1 MSVLEVCSKLRK
13 PGLQLSEL
21 CTLINTL
28 GDCLMFEILNGS
40 QNITQIKSGWE
51 QLIEVLIQTNHPTV
65 RHIAFQNVKYILNG
79 KNWVPENKHAFS
91 EICAGVIKLLYHWNE
106 NIQLE
111 ILDIILQDEF
121 PTGKNKLP
129 LTRQSILSSLINSD
143 VEILNYLL
151 SLMVQYNNCQ
161 FYFVVL
167 KMLNSFKFAI
177 KDIQTK
183 EAVKSI
189 VDQLCQLEKNLSL
202 DEIKRETT
210 INDENLQYIKTN
222 CDYSKQE
229 FLIIIFE
236 IFNCI
241 PNKFQDVKVVCYN
254 MIKDEL
260 NLLFSEDLLG
270 TINYCPYYD
279 LIESGF
285 KAMTITSLYHPLVS
299 LDHMKWMRGIWN
311 LVSFKIFGDNPSKY
325 HKKEHV
331 LIFFKILSQ
340 AMKSILTF
348 YLEMGQVLFLWD
360 FELKENNNSNIE
372 VDNKI
377 VKDETI
383 FIFNLNQ
390 IVQEFID
397 FISNL
402 PKEYFCSSDGVC
414 EYISILATIINI
426 GLELDNGEVL
436 STHKYYNERSF
447 INLVFSIAHFLEGI
461 KELEMFQPFQEENT
475 KLLESYFILNFI
487 LCKSYYLLNIV
498 GNYHQLVIKDQ
509 SIIRELSSNFIEWV
523 ISQSN
528 LHMDKFLKLFSE
540 QTIKT
545 LYFDLIPRW
554 TTQNKKYRRIGLS
567 HDNNPEIMFLT
578 LLRNLYK
585 YAFLDGQNDLPIYEN
600 LNQEELTKLLSNFY
614 YCCLYFHRLDSMA
627 KKETLKD
634 KIKLQERDEELIL
647 SFLPCL
653 YVNNTYKYAKYF
665 AVIGRFKISKAMFES
680 IKLYT
685 LESRAWIQLLVYIT
699 QFYDCI
705 MSFLRTNEAFEYQ
718 SNSSLQLTLQ
728 KDLVIQLRSI
738 IRNIESDFKFINN
751 SNICFFSSIYF
762 LAIDKINE
770 FLFKSFNSRFND
782 ESDNQQIDH
791 FVTLSYLVDILKTL
805 FGLAN
810 IAKPIS
816 TQTYQI
822 ITQIYWSFK
831 KMTLKVLISY
841 MKFTTES
848 LSETEDSPNNQKSIN
863 KSSDLLKQALLLALD
878 QKIPKFNILI
888 EKSFIDNAFNIFKLV
903 EFNTFPRVKWQLVQR
918 NVSSEKLANI
928 FLLNLRKHPIDLLTS
943 ISKNPRKPGEK
954 SSFSLVYLRNSILNN
969 ENPYL
974 SSSSENCSKFP
985 ENAYSVDLESRLW
998 QNFRPD
1004 TLFHTCMHLLVHV
1017 GKFPPILL
1025 VQKTLPHICLR
1036 GEILGLQN
1044 NKDCVDPLGTS
1055 SGTTN
1060 VGNDHQVVPVLK
1072 LFGFFKSGFQKNIA
1086 EECNWA
1092 RIKLSY
1098 LFREGEELPALH
1110 ILDLSLTETHFS
1122 WAQPIERIPNA
1133 QRLKITSVPLNR
1145 YKICI
1150 GIPYTT
1156 FINIL

>member
-28 GDCLMFEILNGS
+28 GDCLLFEILDGN
-40 QNITQIKSGWE
+40 QNVAQIKSGWE
-51 QLIEVLIQTNHPTV
+51 QLIEILIQTNHPTV

-79 KNWVPENKHAFS
+79 KNWISENKHALS
-91 EICAGVIKLLYHWNE
+91 EICTGVIKLLYHWNE

-121 PTGKNKLP
+121 PIGKNKLP
-129 LTRQSILSSLINSD
+129 LTQPSILSSLINSD
-143 VEILNYLL
+143 IEILNYLL

-202 DEIKRETT
+202 DEINRETT
-210 INDENLQYIKTN
+210 INDENLQYIKMN
-222 CDYSKQE
+222 CEYSNQE
-229 FLIIIFE
+229 FLVIIFE
-236 IFNCI
+236 IFNNI

-260 NLLFSEDLLG
+260 NLLLSEDLLG
-270 TINYCPYYD
+270 TINYCPYYN

-285 KAMTITSLYHPLVS
+285 KAMTRTSLYHPLVS

-311 LVSFKIFGDNPSKY
+311 LITFKIFGNSSSKY
-325 HKKEHV
+325 PKEEYESI
-331 LIFFKILSQ
+331 LFKILSQ

-348 YLEMGQVLFLWD
+348 YLEVGQVLFIWD
-360 FELKENNNSNIE
+360 FELKENNINIE

-390 IVQEFID
+390 IVQEFIE

-402 PKEYFCSSDGVC
+402 PKEYFCSNDGVC
-414 EYISILATIINI
+414 EYISILSSIINI
-426 GLELDNGEVL
+426 GLELDHGKIL
-436 STHKYYNERSF
+436 GTHKFYYDRSF
-447 INLVFSIAHFLEGI
+447 INLVLSIAHFLQGI
-461 KELEMFQPFQEENT
+461 KELEIFQPFQEENT

-498 GNYHQLVIKDQ
+498 GNYHQLEIKDQ
-509 SIIRELSSNFIEWV
+509 SLIRELSSNFIEWI

-528 LHMDKFLKLFSE
+528 LHMDKFLIFFSE

-554 TTQNKKYRRIGLS
+554 ITQKNKYRRIGLS
-567 HDNNPEIMFLT
+567 HNSNPEIMFLT

-585 YAFLDGQNDLPIYEN
+585 YAFLDGQNDLPINET
-600 LNQEELTKLLSNFY
+600 LNQEEIAKLLSNFY
-614 YCCLYFHRLDSMA
+614 FCCLYFHRLDSMA
-627 KKETLKD
+627 RKETLKD
-634 KIKLQERDEELIL
+634 KIELQECDEEMIL

-653 YVNNTYKYAKYF
+653 RITNAYKYAKYF
-665 AVIGRFKISKAMFES
+665 AVIRRYKISRAIFES

-685 LESRAWIQLLVYIT
+685 LESRAWIHILVYIT

-705 MSFLRTNEAFEYQ
+705 MSFLRTNEASEYQ

-728 KDLVIQLRSI
+728 KDLVIQLRYI

-762 LAIDKINE
+762 LAIHKINE
-770 FLFKSFNSRFND
+770 FLSKSFNSRFND

-816 TQTYQI
+816 THTYQI

-831 KMTLKVLISY
+831 KITLKVLISY
-841 MKFTTES
+841 MKFAMES
-848 LSETEDSPNNQKSIN
+848 FSEIEDNPNNQKSIN
-863 KSSDLLKQALLLALD
+863 KSSDLLKQTLLLALG
-878 QKIPKFNILI
+878 QKIPKFNILV
-888 EKSFIDNAFNIFKLV
+888 EKSFIDNAFNIFKLI
-903 EFNTFPRVKWQLVQR
+903 EFNTFPQVKWQFVRR
-918 NVSSEKLANI
+918 NVSSENLANI
-928 FLLNLRKHPIDLLTS
+928 FLLNLRKHPNDLLTS
-943 ISKNPRKPGEK
+943 LSKNPRKPGEK
-954 SSFSLVYLRNSILNN
+954 SSFSLVYLRNSVLNN
-969 ENPYL
+969 DNPSS
-974 SSSSENCSKFP
+974 SSSSENHSKFP
-985 ENAYSVDLESRLW
+985 ENAYSIDLESRLW
-998 QNFRPD
+998 QNVRPD
-1004 TLFHTCMHLLVHV
+1004 TILHACMHLLAHV
-1017 GKFPPILL
+1017 GRFPPILL
-1025 VQKTLPHICLR
+1025 VQKTLPHIYLR

-1044 NKDCVDPLGTS
+1044 NKDCVTPSGTS
-1055 SGTTN
+1055 SETTN

-1072 LFGFFKSGFQKNIA
+1072 LFGFFKSGFQKNLS
-1086 EECNWA
+1086 EECYWV

-1098 LFREGEELPALH
+1098 LFKEGEELPASH
-1110 ILDLSLTETHFS
+1110 ILDLSITEAHFS
-1122 WAQPIERIPNA
+1122 WAQPIVRIPNA
-1133 QRLKITSVPLNR
+1133 QKLKIISVPLNR